1 MVCARPEGTLARRLK
16 GTIVFSA
23 LVMAAVPTGALAFS
37 FNMPSDWQ
45 VSWDNTLTY
54 NIGVRAN
61 SIDPLIGNNPNN
73 DESDYKFSHAG
84 NVVTNRAAL
93 LSELNVTYQGH
104 VGFRVSGS
112 IWKDFAYG
120 GGNASNP
127 GVYAPAGGGLPAIT
141 YHSINSYPDSK
152 YSSYTSR
159 YYVQGEQLLDAFAFG
174 NFDVA
179 GKSVS
184 LKVGQFT
191 EYWGNALFFPLEGIS
206 YSQGAID
213 AIALSA
219 NPGSEVQQLFL
230 PRPQA
235 SLTVHLTPEISLSG
249 QYAFVF
255 NANRLP
261 EGGTFL
267 APADFLFKG
276 PSNFFTGAVPSA
288 LLGLPPGGF
297 VPVNVP
303 AGPSNTPRNLDNNF
317 GLKLGWTPSFLNGGM
332 GFYYRRFDEAQPWAP
347 LLDFGA
353 GGVPT
358 DYHLSYNRGVQ
369 LFGYSLD
376 TTIGNV
382 GTGFEASFRKNTA
395 LNSTPNPM
403 VPIEPEGAKGNT
415 LNLIANAIFP
425 LSRSAFW
432 NTGMLTAELAYTRLL
447 SVTANQALYNGVGYA
462 GCSTGS
468 KWDGCST
475 RNYVAASILFQP
487 QWLQVFPGVDLSMPI
502 SDVFGIYGNNPQ
514 VGTAPNGQGT
524 NSYSIGLQATIRQK
538 TTVTLAYN
546 GYHAHANQISHTPS
560 GLPFYSSGN
569 GLFGNN
575 DRNWVSLTLQSSF

>member
-1 MVCARPEGTLARRLK
+1 MFDARPQETLAGRLK
-16 GTIVFSA
+16 GTIALSA
-23 LVMAAVPTGALAFS
+23 VLMATVPTGAWAFS

-54 NIGVRAN
+54 NLGMRVNGV
-61 SIDPLIGNNPNN
+61 DPLIGSNPNY
-73 DESDYKFSHAG
+73 DESDYKFAHAG
-84 NVVTNRAAL
+84 DIVTNRTAL

-104 VGFRVSGS
+104 VGFRLSAS

-120 GGNASNP
+120 GGDVSNP
-127 GVYAPAGGGLPAIT
+127 GIYAPAGGGFPAIT
-141 YHSINSYPDSK
+141 YHSIDSYSDSK
-152 YSSYTSR
+152 YSSYTNR
-159 YYVQGEQLLDAFAFG
+159 YYAQGEQLLDAFVFD

-179 GKSVS
+179 GKNVS
-184 LKVGQFT
+184 LKLGQFT

-219 NPGSEVQQLFL
+219 SPGAEVQQLFL
-230 PRPQA
+230 PRPQL
-235 SLTVHLTPEISLSG
+235 SLTAHLTPEVSLSG

-255 NANRLP
+255 NSNRLP
-261 EGGTFL
+261 AGGTFL
-267 APADFLFKG
+267 APADFLFTG
-276 PSNFFTGAVPSA
+276 PSNFFVGAVPSSQ
-288 LLGLPPGGF
+288 LGLPAGGYL
-297 VPVNVP
+297 PINVP
-303 AGPSNTPRNLDNNF
+303 AGASNTPRNLDNNF
-317 GLKLGWTPSFLNGGM
+317 GVKLGWTPAFLNGGM
-332 GFYYRRFDEAQPWAP
+332 GFYFRRFDETQPWAP

-376 TTIGNV
+376 TTIGNI
-382 GTGFEASFRKNTA
+382 GTGFEASYRRNTA
-395 LNSTPNPM
+395 LNSTASPL
-403 VPIEPEGAKGNT
+403 VPVEPQGAKGNT
-415 LNLIANAIFP
+415 LNLIANAIVP
-425 LSRSAFW
+425 LSRSFLW
-432 NTGMLTAELAYTRLL
+432 DTGTLTAELAYTRLL
-447 SVTANQALYNGVGYA
+447 SVTANQLLYNGVGYA
-462 GCSTGS
+462 GCSTGK

-475 RNYVAASILFQP
+475 RNYAAAEILFQP

-514 VGTAPNGQGT
+514 VGTSQNGQGT
-524 NSYSIGLQATIRQK
+524 NSFSIGVQATIRQK

-546 GYHAHANQISHTPS
+546 GYHAHTNGVAFTPS
-560 GLPFYSSGN
+560 GLAYYSSGN

-575 DRNWVSLTLQSSF
+575 DRNWVSLTMQSSF